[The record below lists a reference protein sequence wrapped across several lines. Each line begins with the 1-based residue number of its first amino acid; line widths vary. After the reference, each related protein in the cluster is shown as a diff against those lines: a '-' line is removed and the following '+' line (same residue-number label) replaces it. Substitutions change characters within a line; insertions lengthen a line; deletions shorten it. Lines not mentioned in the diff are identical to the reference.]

1 VRAGQGLALVTSAG
15 VAGWFGR
22 ANKANTAVL
31 YPPDAYRFSAA
42 PPRSILTRL
51 PRRAGR
57 SQAGVAQGRGGVL
70 TARARRGRRMCPRIV
85 PQLAMA
91 VLFTSDGLEPISA
104 GRPVLF
110 WAGQLTPQEVAALP
124 SLRPVKDPGNLS
136 LLYET
141 VDGWTQAARPPPRA
155 VLAVCPTIPS
165 PAVDSA
171 RGPRLPRA
179 GPALKGSAAA
189 ADRSQ

>member
-1 VRAGQGLALVTSAG
+1 M
-15 VAGWFGR
+15 
-22 ANKANTAVL
+22 
-31 YPPDAYRFSAA
+31 
-42 PPRSILTRL
+42 
-51 PRRAGR
+51 
-57 SQAGVAQGRGGVL
+57 L
-70 TARARRGRRMCPRIV
+70 TARALRGRRMCPPIV

-91 VLFTSDGLEPISA
+91 VLFTSDGLEPIAA

-124 SLRPVKDPGNLS
+124 SLRPVKDSGNLS

-155 VLAVCPTIPS
+155 VLAVCPTTPS
-165 PAVDSA
+165 PAADRA
-171 RGPRLPRA
+171 RGLRLPRAAPCA
-179 GPALKGSAAA
+179 GPALKGSTAA